1 MTATINIMDDRIKN
15 QDLRLMDKDLL
26 LSLLREKIE
35 RLESEI
41 IELKLKEYIKKKLN
55 SERSNSYMRIIN

>member
-1 MTATINIMDDRIKN
+1 
-15 QDLRLMDKDLL
+15 MDKDLL